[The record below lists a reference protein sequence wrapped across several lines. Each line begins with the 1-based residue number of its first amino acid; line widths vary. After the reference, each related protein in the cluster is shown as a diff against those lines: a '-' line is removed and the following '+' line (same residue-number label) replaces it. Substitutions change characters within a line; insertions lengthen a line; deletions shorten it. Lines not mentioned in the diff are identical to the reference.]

1 MALRFYF
8 PMLGIVACS
17 DVDNKPCRAGTERGE
32 GGHCVPIADEDNAE
46 PVVDTGAPSDTGWP
60 EVTPGLTYD
69 QAVLMPPFRH
79 GNAAWAGV
87 ALLDFDSDGWLD
99 IFFTNGL
106 GQPTG
111 LYKNLG
117 GTHFR
122 DVAEDVG
129 ADILDQIGSVAAG
142 DIDNDGDPDLVL
154 AVECTWGTLDE
165 EGNSIGDGSLILLRN
180 EDGQF
185 ERLSVPFTEGTTSRG
200 VCPSSVSLFDGDND
214 GWLDIMVD
222 SGIDPDKLYPWKF
235 ALTEEEAL
243 DVLLHGN
250 GDGTFGR
257 EQIVNPDIW
266 ADSRPSGL
274 APRSTT
280 TFASAFFDVDGD
292 GHIDRI
298 SGEGGRALMSF
309 FRNEDGAFVPMADQ
323 LPVSG
328 MGQWMGMA
336 VADFNGD
343 GRLDVYATNQGMSP
357 PIVGYDNVSEFG
369 QHLLALAEGPGG
381 EDVLENYWLNPFH
394 SLFLNTEDQGLVER
408 YDWPTVADFMMATDD
423 YSPAFVEAL
432 DGVFSPHWYPLDNL
446 QRYGWGWG
454 AVALDADLDGWTDVA
469 FTGNNCA
476 APMTIIWDEEHG
488 AGPGGLL
495 LNQQGSGFVDGIHDW
510 DVANVDD
517 QGRYQDGRG
526 IAVGDLNGDG
536 LADLV
541 FANRSYNP
549 TQSDPLAQVA
559 GVPRVLL
566 SNSEFRTGNW
576 LRVDVQGTASNRDGI
591 GSLVT
596 VNLGDRSVVRALGAG
611 GATNS
616 SNERTVL
623 LGLGE
628 SETVDVT
635 VRFPGGA
642 ETVVSGVAAN
652 QAIQVVEP

>member
-1 MALRFYF
+1 MSLRYCW
-8 PMLGIVACS
+8 PWLGIVACS
-17 DVDNKPCRAGTERGE
+17 DTPNEPCRAGTERGSGDICE
-32 GGHCVPIADEDNAE
+32 PIEEEDN
-46 PVVDTGAPSDTGWP
+46 PPSPSDDTGWP
-60 EVTPGLTYD
+60 AVTPGLMYD
-69 QAVLMPPFRH
+69 QAVLMPPFQN

-87 ALLDFDSDGWLD
+87 ALLDFDGDGWLD

-106 GQPTG
+106 GQPTA
-111 LYKNLG
+111 LYRNLG

-122 DVAEDVG
+122 DVGGDVG
-129 ADILDQIGSVAAG
+129 AALSEQIGSVAAG
-142 DIDNDGDPDLVL
+142 DVDNDGDPDLVL
-154 AVECTWGTLDE
+154 GVECSWGTLDE
-165 EGNSIGDGSLILLRN
+165 EGNSVGDGSIILLRN
-180 EDGQF
+180 EGGQF
-185 ERLSVPFTEGTTSRG
+185 ERLSVPFTEATSLRG

-214 GWLDIMVD
+214 GSLDIMID
-222 SGIDPDKLYPWKF
+222 SGIDPDKLFPWKF

-243 DVLLHGN
+243 DVLLYGN

-257 EQIVNPDIW
+257 EQVVSSDLWADLNPD
-266 ADSRPSGL
+266 GL

-292 GHIDRI
+292 GNIDRL

-309 FRNEDGAFVPMADQ
+309 VRDEDGEFVPMTEW
-323 LPVSG
+323 LPASG

-343 GRLDVYATNQGMSP
+343 GLLDVYATNQGISP
-357 PIVGYDNVSEFG
+357 LIVGYDNLKDFAA
-369 QHLLALAEGPGG
+369 HLEAIGEGPATEDEIG
-381 EDVLENYWLNPFH
+381 ELWLNPFH
-394 SLFLNTEDQGLVER
+394 SLFINTEDLGLVER
-408 YDWPTVADFMMATDD
+408 YDWPTVAQFGMAADD
-423 YSPAFVEAL
+423 YVPPVVDDEIL
-432 DGVFSPHWYPLDNL
+432 NPHWYPLDNL
-446 QRYGWGWG
+446 QRYPWGWG
-454 AVALDADLDGWTDVA
+454 AAALDANLDGWTDVA
-469 FTGNNCA
+469 FTGNNCG

-495 LNQQGSGFVDGIHDW
+495 LNQQGNGFVDAIIDW
-510 DVANVDD
+510 DIANVDD

-526 IAVGDLNGDG
+526 IAVGDLNQDG

-566 SNSEFRTGNW
+566 SNSKPRAGNW

-591 GSLVT
+591 GSVVT
-596 VNLGDRSVVRALGAG
+596 VDLGDRSVVRALGAG

-623 LGLGE
+623 LGVGE

-635 VRFPGGA
+635 VRFPSGTEA
-642 ETVVSGVAAN
+642 VVSGVDAN
-652 QAIQVVEP
+652 QSILVVEP